1 LKREEDR
8 LTDRRNSFVCSFARA
23 EIRVATETKM
33 KKNAKKGSGKM
44 SVTDMKTLSL
54 SLADIVGGA
63 GSVKRTKTPT
73 AKRRTALVSNET
85 TRMQAV
91 LSHPQYKANPIAAIS
106 NHILTGLAADA
117 EARGNKPGA
126 NKPKRKKKL
135 TPQQE
140 RELSG
145 AHVVGPQETKPKTGD
160 ARAVRS
166 HKHGGTKRGKLFRA

>member
-1 LKREEDR
+1 
-8 LTDRRNSFVCSFARA
+8 
-23 EIRVATETKM
+23 M

-44 SVTDMKTLSL
+44 SMTDMKTLSL
-54 SLADIVGGA
+54 SLADLVGGA
-63 GSVKRTKTPT
+63 GSGKRTKTPT
-73 AKRRTALVSNET
+73 AKRRAALVSNET

-106 NHILTGLAADA
+106 NHILSGLAADSD
-117 EARGNKPGA
+117 ARGNKPTA
-126 NKPKRKKKL
+126 KPKRKKKL

-160 ARAVRS
+160 ARAVRA